1 MMKKYKVIIISLL
14 ANITILSCYVDK
26 GNYEY
31 TPISD
36 IEISGIETSYSKIS
50 AIDTLKISPIIT
62 SSYGNNL
69 EYTWLIYDASNKVDT
84 LGKEKNLSFFI
95 TKPSGNYAIYL
106 YVKSKANG
114 YYVHANTSLTVG
126 TQFTRGH
133 YILKENSA
141 GNTDMD
147 LLLDDDRFMSNI
159 LQNTQGEALSGAP
172 RSLGILYGKQ
182 IIDPVTLNKTSTHC
196 LGVITYNKKVSIL
209 RASDMRKIFD
219 HSTMFYE
226 EPTETPYKLLTGF
239 WANKYLSSLG
249 TYSTNVT
256 TPGSGI
262 LGFPSGVPG
271 GSDHW
276 AFSSSLWGMVYWDE
290 TNNRILWNN
299 YNGQASVINDVNYA
313 TSNLNYNCLF
323 MGAFKG
329 VVYGLFRDK
338 SNSTKL
344 YLYRL
349 TTSSSSRPPVVNK
362 VTEIVTTSKLH
373 SATLFACNQFSAEII
388 YFVSNNKLYYYDA
401 VNNAEYEINAQGLP
415 SNETITFIA
424 NRRYTITTPNF
435 DYFTVATYNSG
446 TYKVFMYNMVGGLPN
461 GLPVRTKSGTGK
473 VKETHYLG
481 TYFDYFDLVMGR
493 WYSR

>member
-1 MMKKYKVIIISLL
+1 MKIFKVIIIIFL
-14 ANITILSCYVDK
+14 ANIALLSCYVDK

-36 IEISGIETSYSKIS
+36 IQISGIESGYTKIS
-50 AIDTLKISPIIT
+50 AIDTLKLSPVIT

-69 EYTWLIYDASNKVDT
+69 EYTWLIYDALNNVDT
-84 LGKEKNLSFFI
+84 LGKEKNLSYFI
-95 TKPSGNYAIYL
+95 TKPTGNYTVYL
-106 YVKSKANG
+106 YVKSKTNG
-114 YYVHANTSLTVG
+114 YYVHTNTSLTVG

-141 GNTDMD
+141 GNTELD
-147 LLLDDDRFMSNI
+147 LLLDDDRFVSNI
-159 LQNTQGEALSGAP
+159 LQSTQGEALSGAP
-172 RSLGILYGKQ
+172 RSMGILYDKQ
-182 IIDPVTLNKTSTHC
+182 IIDPVSLNKVSTHC
-196 LGVITYNKKVSIL
+196 LGLITYNKKVNIL

-226 EPTETPYKLLTGF
+226 EPEETPYKFLTGF
-239 WANKYLSSLG
+239 WTNKYLSNLG

-262 LGFPSGVPG
+262 LGFPTGVSG

-276 AFSSSLWGMVYWDE
+276 AFSPSLLGMVYWDE
-290 TNNRILWNN
+290 INNRILWNN
-299 YNGQASVINDVNYA
+299 YNGTAYVINDLNYA

-323 MGAFKG
+323 MGSFKG

-338 SNSTKL
+338 SNSDKL

-362 VTEIVTTSKLH
+362 VTEIDANSKLH
-373 SATLFACNQFSAEII
+373 TATLFASNQFSAEII

-415 SNETITFIA
+415 ANETITFIA
-424 NRRYTITTPNF
+424 NRKYNIDFPDF

-461 GLPVRTKSGTGK
+461 GAPVRTRSGSGK

-481 TYFDYFDLVMGR
+481 TYFDYYDVIAGL